1 MFSVSARPQTQS
13 FMKNIWC
20 FNFNKSFHFN
30 VFLLIV
36 QNEKQPELKS
46 YPLSFHPLI
55 CTSPALKHS
64 HFQVHKN
71 CIACSD
77 FWRERWGPQPSWNRE
92 VPLHQGASKDCTRKK
107 AWLAP
112 QLLTLLSETP
122 ADQQGLENNWAYRGR
137 KQRPQ
142 LISSFQR
149 GRILPGKDTLPVGGK
164 DEIRVSFPI
173 YINIS
178 NSDSKIKITFENIT
192 GLMITNELSF
202 QTI

>member
-1 MFSVSARPQTQS
+1 MWPIKLLSRAVCMFSVSARPQTQS

-46 YPLSFHPLI
+46 YSLSFHPLI

-107 AWLAP
+107 AWLRHACQRH
-112 QLLTLLSETP
+112 QLTNRAWKTTELTGAVNNDPSLSPHSREEGSCLGKTPCQLVGKTRSESHSPYTLTLV
-122 ADQQGLENNWAYRGR
+122 
-137 KQRPQ
+137 
-142 LISSFQR
+142 
-149 GRILPGKDTLPVGGK
+149 ILTLK
-164 DEIRVSFPI
+164 
-173 YINIS
+173 
-178 NSDSKIKITFENIT
+178 
-192 GLMITNELSF
+192 
-202 QTI
+202 